1 MSARPFSAPS
11 IAPGP
16 FLEAHSGAAV
26 VREKVDPLG
35 LERPFDLGHG
45 RGHGPDGAIGA
56 LHALH
61 RREMDA
67 RPFGELPR
75 RPAQQAAGGANL
87 L

>member
-1 MSARPFSAPS
+1 MSARPSSAPS
-11 IAPGP
+11 SAPGP
-16 FLEAHSGAAV
+16 FLEAHSEAAV

-35 LERPFDLGHG
+35 LERPFDLRHGCGHG
-45 RGHGPDGAIGA
+45 LDGVIEA

-67 RPFGELPR
+67 RPFGELLR
-75 RPAQQAAGGANL
+75 RPTQQAAGGANL